1 MSDSA
6 RDPVGAAAARLEAA
20 VERLSEAFARARPPA
35 SEGDMVPRAEVAAMA
50 ERLEA
55 TIARLRGALAEE
67 LRPEGLSEGLPEGL
81 AEPPQG
87 ERD

>member
-1 MSDSA
+1 MSDRA

-20 VERLSEAFARARPPA
+20 VERLSEAFDRVRLPPG
-35 SEGDMVPRAEVAAMA
+35 EGDMVAAMA

-67 LRPEGLSEGLPEGL
+67 LRPEAP

-87 ERD
+87 EPN

>member
-20 VERLSEAFARARPPA
+20 VERLAGILTRPRGDA
-35 SEGDMVPRAEVAAMA
+35 DMVPRAEVAAMA
-50 ERLEA
+50 ERLDA

-67 LRPEGLSEGLPEGL
+67 LRPEPPG
-81 AEPPQG
+81 EPN
-87 ERD
+87 